1 MAASFECKKFAT
13 LININTS
20 PGKAVFSG
28 TLETDTAGMRG
39 FSCVPV
45 SGYHV
50 FPKKKKKRIK
60 KFKYQVNQ

>member
-1 MAASFECKKFAT
+1 MAASFECKKFTT

-50 FPKKKKKRIK
+50 FPKKKKKE
-60 KFKYQVNQ
+60 